1 MNRLTTMMNNINIEL
16 LGEITVTISLIIVL
30 LIIANTRIVDR
41 WKSQV

>member
-1 MNRLTTMMNNINIEL
+1 MNRLTTMMNSINIEL
-16 LGEITVTISLIIVL
+16 IGEITITISLIIVL